1 MIQVFENS
9 GKNLVELDNDF
20 TGGINLK
27 NKWIHLE
34 NPTDLE
40 IELIARVTGVD
51 EDKIKAALDE
61 EERSR
66 IEVDERET
74 LVIFDVPIIEEEPSY
89 YSYTTVPLGTIITDK
104 TIITVCLKP
113 NSVIRNMINQRV
125 KNLDTSERNRV
136 LYQMLYLT
144 HIKFLQYLRQIDR
157 SYQRIQG
164 ELQRSTK
171 NKELIQM
178 LDLQNSL
185 VYFSTSLR
193 GNNLIVERLSRQGLK
208 VETEYNLDLLEDV
221 QIESRQALDTCN
233 LYRDVLSGTM
243 DAYASV
249 ISNNLNITMKLLTV
263 ISLIFSI
270 PTIFASLWGM
280 NTGVPFQGQLYG
292 FFVVVAISLVA
303 CVVAY
308 LLLRKNERTRL
319 GEKKIKRSK
328 IVRERRENKEEE

>member
-61 EERSR
+61 DERSR
-66 IEVDERET
+66 IEVDEGET

-89 YSYTTVPLGTIITDK
+89 YSYTTVPLGTVLTDK

-144 HIKFLQYLRQIDR
+144 HVKFLQYLRQIDR

-164 ELQRSTK
+164 ELHRSTK

-208 VETEYNLDLLEDV
+208 FETECNLDLLEDV
-221 QIESRQALDTCN
+221 QVESRQALDMCN
-233 LYRDVLSGTM
+233 IYRDVLSGTM

-308 LLLRKNERTRL
+308 LLLRKNEKLHL
-319 GEKKIKRSK
+319 GEKRIKRGK
-328 IVRERRENKEEE
+328 IARERKTKKEEE